1 MHTVLIPIVPY
12 CIYAYLYI
20 PSFTVLCP
28 VFLPACHTT
37 GFAWVPLYDYTT
49 LHICRLVQC
58 ITVSYWASV
67 GPVPLVFLLCI
78 SLYASFF
85 RHLFRVLYLL
95 CVCTLCSFTFGAPH
109 TVPVYRCSA
118 HIVRL
123 SFFYPPTIRMFC

>member
-1 MHTVLIPIVPY
+1 MYLRVFVS
-12 CIYAYLYI
+12 LYI
-20 PSFTVLCP
+20 PQFTVLCP

-37 GFAWVPLYDYTT
+37 GFAWVPLYVYTK

-67 GPVPLVFLLCI
+67 GTVLCAPRFFI
-78 SLYASFF
+78 VHQSLRIFF

-95 CVCTLCSFTFGAPH
+95 CVCTLCSFTFVTPH

-123 SFFYPPTIRMFC
+123 SFFYPPTIRTFC